1 MRPIVHP
8 VLLLATAGAML
19 SVSACANVGKHR
31 EPPTTVVA
39 IKDIQ
44 TVTGTWNGLLK
55 RRPRD
60 RGDDFVTVSIHGD
73 GTYEFA
79 SARAIGMFT
88 GVHTLKLEDG
98 RLQEQS
104 DDGYAIFTLYERDGE
119 QVIMVEALDK
129 RNDYRYRA
137 ELTRAK

>member
-1 MRPIVHP
+1 MRPRVRL
-8 VLLLATAGAML
+8 VLLLAAAGAML
-19 SVSACANVGKHR
+19 SVSACANVGTHR
-31 EPPTTVVA
+31 EPPTTIVP
-39 IKDIQ
+39 IEDIR

-79 SARAIGMFT
+79 STRAIGMFSGT
-88 GVHTLKLEDG
+88 RSLKLEDG
-98 RLQEQS
+98 RLQEES
-104 DDGYAIFTLYERDGE
+104 DDGYAIFTLYDRDGE
-119 QVIMVEALDK
+119 QVMMVEALDK

-137 ELTRAK
+137 ELTRAQ